1 MTSAYTNSMSDA
13 DKRKTELPPGALDL
27 MTAMKEHPF
36 VAASWIVEIIGTT
49 AAQVLIAALENEID
63 AAEAA
68 EAQNKPD

>member
-1 MTSAYTNSMSDA
+1 MSDA
-13 DKRKTELPPGALDL
+13 DKGKIELPPDAMDL
-27 MTAMKEHPF
+27 MTALKEHPF
-36 VAASWIVEIIGTT
+36 VTASWIVEISTT

>member
-1 MTSAYTNSMSDA
+1 MSDA
-13 DKRKTELPPGALDL
+13 DKGKIELPSDAMDL
-27 MTAMKEHPF
+27 MTALKEHPF

>member
-1 MTSAYTNSMSDA
+1 MSDA
-13 DKRKTELPPGALDL
+13 DKRKTELPPGAMEL
-27 MTAMKEHPF
+27 MQSLKEHPF